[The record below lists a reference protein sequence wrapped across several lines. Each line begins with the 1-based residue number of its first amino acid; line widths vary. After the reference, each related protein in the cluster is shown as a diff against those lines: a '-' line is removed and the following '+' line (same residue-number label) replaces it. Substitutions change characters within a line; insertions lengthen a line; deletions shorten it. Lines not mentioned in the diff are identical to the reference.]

1 MYSDIS
7 QSSTLYFCKTYI
19 VCNIWSE
26 IAIRKGSTAPTTL
39 NGDCSTLQT
48 SKPNHPTT
56 YTYTNTHTNNSQSMH
71 ACMHPFIHSFIHSIH
86 HIHSITLSQE
96 RTKHYHCNSSQSTII
111 HPSIINHALH
121 GPLSR
126 AVVHERMMLPW
137 LAHNG
142 TQLHAHTAC
151 QPPPYTDTYIHL
163 SLIHIWRCRRWTLC
177 RSRWSPYH

>member
-1 MYSDIS
+1 M
-7 QSSTLYFCKTYI
+7 FFFKTYT
-19 VCNIWSE
+19 CTIWSE
-26 IAIRKGSTAPTTL
+26 IAMRKGSTAPTIS
-39 NGDCSTLQT
+39 NVDCSTLQT

-56 YTYTNTHTNNSQSMH
+56 YTYINTHTNNSQSMH
-71 ACMHPFIHSFIHSIH
+71 ACIHSFIHSFIHSIH

-126 AVVHERMMLPW
+126 AVVHARMMLPW

-151 QPPPYTDTYIHL
+151 QPPPYTDTYIHACMHACVEMTTSSHPL
-163 SLIHIWRCRRWTLC
+163 NVLMSIFRW
-177 RSRWSPYH
+177 WW

>member
-1 MYSDIS
+1 M
-7 QSSTLYFCKTYI
+7 FFFKTYSA
-19 VCNIWSE
+19 CTIWSE
-26 IAIRKGSTAPTTL
+26 IAIREGSL
-39 NGDCSTLQT
+39 SIRNVDCSTLQT

-56 YTYTNTHTNNSQSMH
+56 YTYINTHTNNSQSMH
-71 ACMHPFIHSFIHSIH
+71 ACIHSFIHSIH

-126 AVVHERMMLPW
+126 AVVHARMMLPW

-151 QPPPYTDTYIHL
+151 QPPPYTDTYIHTYM
-163 SLIHIWRCRRWTLC
+163 HACM
-177 RSRWSPYH
+177 HV